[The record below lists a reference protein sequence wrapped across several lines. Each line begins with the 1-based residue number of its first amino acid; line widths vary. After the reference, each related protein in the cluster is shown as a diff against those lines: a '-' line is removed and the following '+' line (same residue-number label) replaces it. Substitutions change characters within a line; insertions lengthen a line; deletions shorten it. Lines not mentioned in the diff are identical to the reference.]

1 MNKEEKHGITTLL
14 KKQLGMLSKI
24 SLTIACMEVEIESA
38 IETLK
43 GDNNDNDKSK

>member
-14 KKQLGMLSKI
+14 KKQLGMLAKI
-24 SLTIACMEVEIESA
+24 SLTIACMELELENA